1 MADAPRIHAKEV
13 FDSSK
18 YNAMSDMTKASNRET
33 KNVETLPDTKRI
45 TNSVNPEQIDDNN
58 NNNKSITT
66 AAATASASASS
77 SLSGVEEEVVGITP
91 KMTPMMVEERA
102 RT

>member
-1 MADAPRIHAKEV
+1 MTKKDKKRTGARSEPAKGPAVKDGGEDNSSAMADAARIHAKEV

-18 YNAMSDMTKASNRET
+18 YNAMSDMTKDLNRET

-58 NNNKSITT
+58 NNKNQ
-66 AAATASASASS
+66 
-77 SLSGVEEEVVGITP
+77 
-91 KMTPMMVEERA
+91 
-102 RT
+102 

>member
-1 MADAPRIHAKEV
+1 MADAARIHAKEV

-18 YNAMSDMTKASNRET
+18 YNAMSDMTKDSNRET
-33 KNVETLPDTKRI
+33 KNVESLPDTKRI

-66 AAATASASASS
+66 TARYSISISIIIRS
-77 SLSGVEEEVVGITP
+77 RRGR
-91 KMTPMMVEERA
+91 K
-102 RT
+102 